1 MRILAVL
8 TLFVSAS
15 AVLQISDNLEET
27 IASKNT
33 FVKFFAP
40 WCGHCKAMKPA
51 WDQLGEEFAASSSVA
66 IADADCTGAGKE
78 ACEKFGVSGYPT
90 IKYFKD
96 GNTAGEA
103 YNGGRDIESLRKFV
117 KDTLEVACQINDP
130 SACDDKEKDFLAQ
143 MRAKGAAEIS
153 TQLARLEG
161 MLQKSMKADLKQW
174 VSKRVN
180 ILKQLAGK
188 GEL

>member
-1 MRILAVL
+1 M
-8 TLFVSAS
+8 FFQ
-15 AVLQISDNLEET
+15 QISDNLEET

-103 YNGGRDIESLRKFV
+103 YNGRGTPWRNHHLTVLFRR
-117 KDTLEVACQINDP
+117 P
-130 SACDDKEKDFLAQ
+130 
-143 MRAKGAAEIS
+143 RH
-153 TQLARLEG
+153 
-161 MLQKSMKADLKQW
+161 
-174 VSKRVN
+174 
-180 ILKQLAGK
+180 
-188 GEL
+188 